1 MCFFF
6 QLKTWDLLLDIWN
19 IQIFGS
25 SINIIYIYI
34 GLLASSIWDLT
45 NVLQMNLHH
54 TKRDKPA
61 LISKWPTNTE
71 TFVAFGF
78 IFTVFRAHFF
88 EKHAKSGQQSWYTT
102 WFQGNV
108 RPLANCES
116 KSGLSQFFQ
125 GLILV
130 RLQDSKNHR
139 KVTPRKLYQT
149 ICHTSDPSELDQ
161 GWSSPIFT
169 FYRLRQVYD
178 LWRPEFSVPRTN
190 GSQGGGGCTSHRGLM
205 VEYVGSQEKHV
216 QDIIFLWES
225 PTTKISKSFR
235 TNAFCS
241 GSWGYFL
248 DVFGNLWMSNSNPG
262 IFNHCLFNWRVLQK
276 SARC

>member
-1 MCFFF
+1 M
-6 QLKTWDLLLDIWN
+6 
-19 IQIFGS
+19 
-25 SINIIYIYI
+25 
-34 GLLASSIWDLT
+34 
-45 NVLQMNLHH
+45 LQMNLHH

-139 KVTPRKLYQT
+139 KVTPRKPYQT

-161 GWSSPIFT
+161 GSSPIFT
-169 FYRLRQVYD
+169 FTDFDKYMTCG
-178 LWRPEFSVPRTN
+178 RPSFRCPEPMDPKAEAAARRTVASHGGVCWFPRKACTGHNFSVGITHNKNKQVFQNKCILFRKLRIFF
-190 GSQGGGGCTSHRGLM
+190 GC
-205 VEYVGSQEKHV
+205 V
-216 QDIIFLWES
+216 W
-225 PTTKISKSFR
+225 
-235 TNAFCS
+235 
-241 GSWGYFL
+241 
-248 DVFGNLWMSNSNPG
+248 
-262 IFNHCLFNWRVLQK
+262 
-276 SARC
+276 

>member
-1 MCFFF
+1 
-6 QLKTWDLLLDIWN
+6 
-19 IQIFGS
+19 
-25 SINIIYIYI
+25 
-34 GLLASSIWDLT
+34 
-45 NVLQMNLHH
+45 MNLHH

-139 KVTPRKLYQT
+139 KVTISDYMSYIRPIRTRSRIKSYLCLLQTSTSIWLVAARAFGAPNQWIPRRRRLHVAPWP
-149 ICHTSDPSELDQ
+149 HT
-161 GWSSPIFT
+161 
-169 FYRLRQVYD
+169 
-178 LWRPEFSVPRTN
+178 
-190 GSQGGGGCTSHRGLM
+190 

-216 QDIIFLWES
+216 QDIIFLWE
-225 PTTKISKSFR
+225 
-235 TNAFCS
+235 
-241 GSWGYFL
+241 
-248 DVFGNLWMSNSNPG
+248 
-262 IFNHCLFNWRVLQK
+262 
-276 SARC
+276 